1 MDSCLAELTS
11 SEVEFKEI
19 SKLAQNLVKDSTP
32 DSVNAM
38 LGDLKV
44 SLYAMLDDF
53 KVSVGEDRQRGRGTF
68 SWMRGEVRVSF
79 FVCFFFVFC
88 FFWKAVKCKKQL

>member
-44 SLYAMLDDF
+44 SLYAMLDGF
-53 KVSVGEDRQRGRGTF
+53 MVSVGEDRQRERG
-68 SWMRGEVRVSF
+68 
-79 FVCFFFVFC
+79 
-88 FFWKAVKCKKQL
+88 KVK